1 MGLIILAFFLN
12 GKKTSCSY
20 GPDARV
26 LKNIK
31 TKKINYSQ
39 AISTLITN
47 KTIDTVTIDY
57 ILKEGDVNFSESS
70 PRQNPCGIFVVECN
84 YNNDDVQLTIEN
96 CDSIATVLDV
106 VFSFIGLIILF
117 PFLLIIAFLI
127 KLDSKGPILF
137 IQGRV
142 GKNNKDFNI
151 YKFRTMR
158 VQSDKKGLL
167 TLGNND
173 SRITRIGYFL
183 RRYKIDEFPQLLNI
197 LKGDMSFVGPRPEL
211 RYYVN
216 FYSEDDMDIF
226 KVRPGITGLASL
238 KYRNEVEL
246 LKAADNP
253 EEFFVKTI
261 IPDKLKYN
269 KEYIKKQNF
278 FFDLK
283 LIALTIIQVIT
294 K

>member
-1 MGLIILAFFLN
+1 M
-12 GKKTSCSY
+12 
-20 GPDARV
+20 
-26 LKNIK
+26 LKR
-31 TKKINYSQ
+31 
-39 AISTLITN
+39 L
-47 KTIDTVTIDY
+47 
-57 ILKEGDVNFSESS
+57 F
-70 PRQNPCGIFVVECN
+70 
-84 YNNDDVQLTIEN
+84 
-96 CDSIATVLDV
+96 DV
-106 VFSFIGLIILF
+106 VLSVIGILLLF
-117 PFLLIIAFLI
+117 PILLLISILI

-151 YKFRTMR
+151 FKFRTMSM
-158 VQSDKKGLL
+158 QSDKKGLL

-173 SRITRIGYFL
+173 SRITRMGYVL
-183 RRYKIDEFPQLLNI
+183 RRYKIDEFPQLINI

-216 FYSEDDMDIF
+216 FYNDDDMKIF
-226 KVRPGITGLASL
+226 DVRPGITGLASL

-246 LKAADNP
+246 LKAAKDP
-253 EEFFVKTI
+253 EAFFIKTI

-269 KEYIKKQNF
+269 KTYISKQNF

-283 LIALTIIQVIT
+283 LILLTIFKVIT

>member
-1 MGLIILAFFLN
+1 M
-12 GKKTSCSY
+12 
-20 GPDARV
+20 
-26 LKNIK
+26 IK
-31 TKKINYSQ
+31 RS
-39 AISTLITN
+39 
-47 KTIDTVTIDY
+47 
-57 ILKEGDVNFSESS
+57 F
-70 PRQNPCGIFVVECN
+70 
-84 YNNDDVQLTIEN
+84 
-96 CDSIATVLDV
+96 DV
-106 VFSFIGLIILF
+106 VFSIIGLLILS
-117 PFLLIIAFLI
+117 PILIIIAILI

-158 VQSDKKGLL
+158 MQSETKGLL

-173 SRITRIGYFL
+173 SRITKIGYFL
-183 RRYKIDEFPQLLNI
+183 RRYKIDEFPQLINI

-216 FYSEDDMDIF
+216 FYNEDDMSIF
-226 KVRPGITGLASL
+226 QVRPGITGLASL

-246 LKAADNP
+246 LKAAKDP
-253 EEFFVKTI
+253 EHFFINTV

-269 KEYIKKQNF
+269 KAYIKKQNF

-283 LIALTIIQVIT
+283 LILITVVKVIS

>member
-1 MGLIILAFFLN
+1 M
-12 GKKTSCSY
+12 
-20 GPDARV
+20 
-26 LKNIK
+26 IK
-31 TKKINYSQ
+31 RS
-39 AISTLITN
+39 
-47 KTIDTVTIDY
+47 
-57 ILKEGDVNFSESS
+57 F
-70 PRQNPCGIFVVECN
+70 
-84 YNNDDVQLTIEN
+84 
-96 CDSIATVLDV
+96 DV
-106 VFSFIGLIILF
+106 VFSLIGLIVLSPI
-117 PFLLIIAFLI
+117 LLIIAILI
-127 KLDSKGPILF
+127 KLDSKGPVLF

-158 VQSDKKGLL
+158 IASENKGLL

-173 SRITRIGYFL
+173 SRITKIGYFL
-183 RRYKIDEFPQLLNI
+183 RRYKIDEFPQLINI

-216 FYSEDDMDIF
+216 FYNEDDMTIF

-246 LKAADNP
+246 LKAAKDP
-253 EEFFVKTI
+253 EDFFINTI
-261 IPDKLKYN
+261 IPDKLKFN

-283 LIALTIIQVIT
+283 LILITIIKVIS